1 MKISAKMTRIAAVA
15 ASVVATGAALNAVAA
30 YDLSIATPV
39 TSTYA
44 SELKVASTSA
54 SMSLGNLTVPLGAGM
69 TGNTQY
75 YLRVEF
81 SNGKFAS
88 SAASGPTT
96 TGTNPTT
103 PTGSKG
109 FASVAALVGGGS
121 GDNYVVYSLAS
132 GASGNIAADPIV
144 VYVPSVYT
152 SDMVNPIVVTT
163 KLYSAGE
170 AAAAGTAA
178 SLKSYSGTWAKFAT
192 GINVAATALPA
203 ASATA
208 TVISGYKKWVSGA
221 TYGGIGTLLI
231 NPVSGVLNAAGT
243 QVGLSDLLGSTAGS
257 LVLTGDFTAGSAT
270 GVTLSPGND
279 CTGTL
284 AQTAAFTAS
293 SATIGVQTIATIT
306 LPTSLASAPYG
317 ATSSSSPAF
326 ICFTPTGTT
335 AIPKVTAITAKLTL
349 VPATAASTTAVT
361 DFTTVGAI
369 SRDGTTLQ
377 APFFQAPSGWI
388 PRIVLTNTGTSAA
401 SYTGVVT
408 AGPSNVTGGTANA
421 VATNASLT
429 GTIPAGGQVIIEN
442 TSTSTVLPTFTQSQR
457 GFVVFDI
464 GGQNAYVN
472 GIYQLVNATTG
483 TITNTNM
490 VRPNNTIGKD

>member
-1 MKISAKMTRIAAVA
+1 MKISARMTRIAAVA
-15 ASVVATGAALNAVAA
+15 SSVVATGAALNAVAG
-30 YDLSIATPV
+30 YDLTASTP
-39 TSTYA
+39 TTLTYA
-44 SELKVASTSA
+44 SELKVTSTTA
-54 SMSLGNLTVPLGAGM
+54 SMNLGNLTVPLGAGM

-132 GASGNIAADPIV
+132 GASGNIAADPLV
-144 VYVPSVYT
+144 VYVPSLYT

-163 KLYSAGE
+163 KLYSGGE
-170 AAAAGTAA
+170 AAAAGTSAA
-178 SLKSYSGTWAKFAT
+178 LKQYSGTWAKFAT
-192 GINVAATALPA
+192 GINVAATALPS

-208 TVISGYKKWVSGA
+208 TVVSGYKKWSSGA

-231 NPVSGVLNAAGT
+231 NPVKDVLNASGA
-243 QVGLSDLLGSTAGS
+243 QVGLTDLLGSTAGS
-257 LVLTGDFTAGSAT
+257 LVLTGDFTAGGTS
-270 GVTLSPGND
+270 GVTLSPGAD
-279 CTGTL
+279 CTSGN

-293 SATIGVQTIATIT
+293 SATIGEKTIATIT
-306 LPTSLASAPYG
+306 LPTSTASAPFG
-317 ATSSSSPAF
+317 ATTASAPAY

-335 AIPKVTAITAKLTL
+335 AIPKVAAITGKLTL
-349 VPATAASTTAVT
+349 VSATAASTATNY
-361 DFTTVGAI
+361 DFTTVGAV

-377 APFFQAPSGWI
+377 APFVQTPSGWL

-401 SYTGVVT
+401 VYTGTVT

-429 GTIPAGGQVIIEN
+429 GTIPAGGQVIIEG
-442 TSTSTVLPTFTQSQR
+442 TSMPTFTQSQR

-472 GIYQLVNATTG
+472 GVYQLVNATTG
-483 TITNTNM
+483 SITNVNM